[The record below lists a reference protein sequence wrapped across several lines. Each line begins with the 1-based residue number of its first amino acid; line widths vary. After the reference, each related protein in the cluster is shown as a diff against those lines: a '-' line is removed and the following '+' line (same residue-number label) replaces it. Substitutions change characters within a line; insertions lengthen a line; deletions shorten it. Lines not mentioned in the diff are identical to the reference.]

1 MQFGYDAEMVI
12 GATGGRD
19 GTTAGIAAA
28 VALLSAVTGCGA
40 GATQQPPAP
49 LEVERVPDDPRPC
62 AALVSLAGDA
72 VGEEGEEDENHELWD
87 RLWAECGEQLR
98 GEVAQIMERYHAGDC
113 EALVALARHP
123 TRRRSELAFIGY
135 ILNELGDTR
144 GRRILFESIPID
156 DDAFLPPTVNRLA
169 AAEGCHPALCRKG
182 DEAACRPWFG
192 TEAPG
197 RCIRVN
203 YGQTSGCMPSFCQ
216 EPHEFLLDALAQE
229 WPGARET
236 VLRAFEESDGYFFG
250 ELCYDAIREGDIPP
264 DVWLRLAS
272 NEAQRSK
279 IERCLASDGGATI
292 RWRPVEEGRA
302 PARRCGERSSKRR
315 SE

>member
-1 MQFGYDAEMVI
+1 
-12 GATGGRD
+12 
-19 GTTAGIAAA
+19 

-62 AALVSLAGDA
+62 AALVSLVGDA
-72 VGEEGEEDENHELWD
+72 LGEDDEEGEEDEDLELWN

-123 TRRRSELAFIGY
+123 TRRRSERAFIGY
-135 ILNELGDTR
+135 ILNELGDAR

-156 DDAFLPPTVNRLA
+156 DAAFLPPAVVYLA
-169 AAEGCHPALCRKG
+169 AVEGCHPGYCHRG
-182 DEAACRPWFG
+182 DEPECRPWFG

-197 RCIRVN
+197 RCIRTV
-203 YGQTSGCMPSFCQ
+203 YGQTPGCKPSFCQ
-216 EPHEFLLDALAQE
+216 EPHGFLLDAVAQG
-229 WPGARET
+229 WPGARAAI
-236 VLRAFEESDGYFFG
+236 LRDFEKSDASMFEEI
-250 ELCYDAIREGDIPP
+250 CYNGIREGGIPP
-264 DVWLRLAS
+264 DVWLSLAS
-272 NEAQRSK
+272 NETQRSK
-279 IERCLASDGGATI
+279 VEYCLSTSGFASTLL
-292 RWRPVEEGRA
+292 RPVEEGRA
-302 PARRCGERSSKRR
+302 PAHRCGERSSKRR